1 MSTSMTRD
9 KLKVKNITMAFVVI
23 PVAEF
28 YKDIS
33 LSIILS
39 WDPARMV
46 VNTEKV
52 RALVLTSMF

>member
-1 MSTSMTRD
+1 
-9 KLKVKNITMAFVVI
+9 MAFVVI